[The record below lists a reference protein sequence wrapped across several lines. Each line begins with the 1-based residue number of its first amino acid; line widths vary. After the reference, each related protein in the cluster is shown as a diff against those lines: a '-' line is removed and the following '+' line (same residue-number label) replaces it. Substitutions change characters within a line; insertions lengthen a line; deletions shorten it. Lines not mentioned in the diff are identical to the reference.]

1 MKDPIIKELDG
12 IKGTIHRMIQMDES
26 KAIRR
31 QGVHYV
37 ARYKFYLT
45 SIEEMISRQL
55 TGVVKSKDLETLLNY
70 IAVSRRSIKN
80 SDFINEMDIEKLHD
94 KAIENMDD
102 IIYMTKCMIN
112 KGGK

>member
-1 MKDPIIKELDG
+1 
-12 IKGTIHRMIQMDES
+12 
-26 KAIRR
+26 
-31 QGVHYV
+31 
-37 ARYKFYLT
+37 
-45 SIEEMISRQL
+45 MISRQL